1 MKENTEYE
9 IKIKYTYNEE
19 EYIANTYAKTKEYNE
34 GLDFSSNTYG
44 FNIKRRKTDEVL
56 KTIGATFTISGSNY
70 VMGDVDEFV
79 IDGLVKD
86 KTYDIDYTYTVLNT
100 ITNETYVKEGQTK
113 TMSTLSYDIP
123 SIKTFEETRKTD
135 SKLNIKYAYLDPD
148 NLVTSAY
155 IMVND
160 TKYVLEDD
168 SNTLKL
174 ENLDFANVAYNIQMF
189 VEYTDPNQRPKTISS
204 EILTYEVTHVHEWID
219 ATCDAPK
226 TCIGCGLTEGEKLDH
241 VWKDATVDAPK
252 TCEKCGKTE
261 GEKLPPVIDE
271 PTPKKKGCKKS
282 SFVSLVLSLSLLTS
296 AFVLLRK
303 KK

>member
-1 MKENTEYE
+1 
-9 IKIKYTYNEE
+9 
-19 EYIANTYAKTKEYNE
+19 
-34 GLDFSSNTYG
+34 
-44 FNIKRRKTDEVL
+44 
-56 KTIGATFTISGSNY
+56 
-70 VMGDVDEFV
+70 
-79 IDGLVKD
+79 
-86 KTYDIDYTYTVLNT
+86 
-100 ITNETYVKEGQTK
+100 
-113 TMSTLSYDIP
+113 
-123 SIKTFEETRKTD
+123 
-135 SKLNIKYAYLDPD
+135 
-148 NLVTSAY
+148 
-155 IMVND
+155 MVND

-241 VWKDATVDAPK
+241 VWKDATCDAPKTCEKCGKTEGEKLDHVWKDATVDAPK